1 MAFLKDDL
9 AFNVLFFVTK
19 FRLSYVV
26 SVLRSITKE
35 VVLELAGMWLIL
47 RVSLDHILSVTTIY
61 GLFKYLRRNVEALE
75 LTEVDVVNL
84 ATKYEVG

>member
-1 MAFLKDDL
+1 MAFLKEDL

-35 VVLELAGMWLIL
+35 VILELAGMSLIL

-75 LTEVDVVNL
+75 LTEVDAVNL
-84 ATKYEVG
+84 ATKY

>member
-35 VVLELAGMWLIL
+35 VVLELAGTCLIL
-47 RVSLDHILSVTTIY
+47 GVS
-61 GLFKYLRRNVEALE
+61 
-75 LTEVDVVNL
+75 
-84 ATKYEVG
+84 